1 MKKELFQVLMLSGLL
16 FYFIYHGMTSDFPV
30 SYTIILI
37 ITYVSV
43 ITYRI
48 INLLKLRK
56 NNEQTE
62 L

>member
-48 INLLKLRK
+48 INLLKK
-56 NNEQTE
+56 NNEQTQ